1 MLTPKV
7 YEILKS
13 DIEYTR
19 DKTIQYIKA
28 KNMIIDYLEMESN
41 DKITSAKIQEMCGFT
56 KQQARSTIDKIRNK
70 SILDICKHGKYS
82 YYVKV

>member
-28 KNMIIDYLEMESN
+28 KKL
-41 DKITSAKIQEMCGFT
+41 KI
-56 KQQARSTIDKIRNK
+56 
-70 SILDICKHGKYS
+70 
-82 YYVKV
+82 